1 MISKIVKGGL
11 LMITPTLESK
21 RIILRILSLNDAE
34 HIFKSWTSD
43 YDVAKFMIW
52 DVHKSV
58 DDTIEWLKK
67 DLQNI
72 DSKYNYS
79 WGFVLKETGELFGSG
94 GMSLKKDLGCYEL
107 GYNIMKKYW
116 GQGLTTEAG
125 KVILDF
131 AINTLDE
138 KKFFCRHAVDNI
150 GSKKVM
156 TKLGFEYNAD
166 SSYTSFSGEKHFLSK
181 DYYLSV
187 E

>member
-1 MISKIVKGGL
+1 
-11 LMITPTLESK
+11 MITPVLESK
-21 RIILRILSLNDAE
+21 IMILRPLSLNDAD

-43 YDVAKFMIW
+43 SEVAKFMVW

-58 DDTIEWLKK
+58 DDTSEWLEMEVE
-67 DLQNI
+67 NI
-72 DSKYNYS
+72 DREHHYA

-94 GMSLKKDLGCYEL
+94 GIDFKKELGCYEL

-131 AINTLDE
+131 AINTLGE

-156 TKLGFEYNAD
+156 IKLGFEYYAD
-166 SSYTSFSGEKHFLSK
+166 SSYTSLSGKKHFSSK
-181 DYYLSV
+181 DYYLNI

>member
-1 MISKIVKGGL
+1 
-11 LMITPTLESK
+11 MITPILESK
-21 RIILRILSLNDAE
+21 RILLRPLSINDAR
-34 HIFKSWTSD
+34 HIFKRWTSD
-43 YDVAKFMIW
+43 SEVAKFMIW
-52 DVHKSV
+52 DLHKSV
-58 DDTIEWLKK
+58 DDTMEWLKIEV
-67 DLQNI
+67 QNI
-72 DSKYNYS
+72 NNEYHYV

-94 GMSLKKDLGCYEL
+94 SINFKEELGCYEL

-131 AINTLDE
+131 ATKILGE

-156 TKLGFEYNAD
+156 TKLGFKYYAD
-166 SSYTSFSGEKHFLSK
+166 SSYTSFNGEKTFLSQ
-181 DYYLSV
+181 DYYLMI